1 MLFNDLKL
9 QINGIDDH
17 ESDTLVNAI
26 IGLLERFN
34 TLDLRR
40 LDSII
45 VTENFERDIESLTT
59 TKNAHFKN
67 KYINKKKTLAKV
79 LTLPNKNDFKMVLVM
94 NATFAQNL
102 LNHIDNTMPY
112 VDAVHVFHHE
122 LGHIHDNNNK
132 IDKFKEQIQHSKY
145 EGKNSILYPIAEVC
159 WSEYI
164 ANYISSSSAEES
176 MLPEL
181 VATSFELDIREREH
195 NIRTEV
201 MAFKTNKTRTDLLH
215 SMRDDI
221 EALLKTASYVLGY
234 LHGMNKSLE
243 ELSYDTD
250 YVLETSYFKDIWEV
264 LNYEFNS
271 MLDVYPNGWVN
282 LNIYKNLAFAIEAF
296 FNQMGIVLLENEK
309 KELYFKVM

>member
-9 QINGIDDH
+9 QINGIADSD
-17 ESDTLVNAI
+17 SDTLANTI
-26 IGLLERFN
+26 IELLERFN
-34 TLDLRR
+34 DLDLRR

-45 VTENFERDIESLTT
+45 VTQNFERDIESLTT

-67 KYINKKKTLAKV
+67 RYINKKKTLAKV
-79 LTLPNKNDFKMVLVM
+79 LTLPFENDFKFVLVM
-94 NATFAQNL
+94 DSSFAQNL
-102 LNHIDNTMPY
+102 LNRVDNTMPY

-132 IDKFKEQIQHSKY
+132 IDKFKDQMQHSKY

-164 ANYISSSSAEES
+164 ANFLSASSAKES

-181 VATSFELDIREREH
+181 VANSFEVDIKQREQ
-195 NIRTEV
+195 NIKTEV

-221 EALLKTASYVLGY
+221 ENLLKTASYVIGY
-234 LHGMNKSLE
+234 MHGMNKSLE

-250 YVLETSYFKDIWEV
+250 YVLEASYFKDIWEV

-271 MLDVYPNGWVN
+271 MLDVYPNGWMN
-282 LNIYKNLAFAIEAF
+282 LNIYRNLAFAIEAF

-309 KELYFKVM
+309 KEVYFKVM